1 MRVSLLNEHETNES
15 KPVDEHETNESKH
28 VECFPSFVLVGYKL
42 NYKEMLEKKNMNE
55 TKN

>member
-42 NYKEMLEKKNMNE
+42 NSKAMLEEKSE
-55 TKN
+55 